1 MECMTSSTATPRDA
15 ARQAAELVPSARS
28 LVIDGREIPLGDEL
42 KDGLRDLL
50 RHIAAGEEVD
60 VVARPEYL
68 STQQAAEILR
78 VSRPTLVKML
88 DDGLIRYERP
98 GTHRRIPREALDE
111 YLAAERLARKR
122 ALEELVETLDPNVPD
137 QIVQTR

>member
-1 MECMTSSTATPRDA
+1 MATSTASPRDA
-15 ARQAAELVPSARS
+15 ARQAADLLQSARS
-28 LVIDGREIPLGDEL
+28 LAIDGREVPLSDEL
-42 KDGLRDLL
+42 KDGLHALF

-88 DDGLIRYERP
+88 DEGLIRHERP
-98 GTHRRIPREALDE
+98 GTHRRIPKQALDE
-111 YLAAERLARKR
+111 YLAAEAESRKQALQDLA
-122 ALEELVETLDPNVPD
+122 ETFDPDLAD
-137 QIVQTR
+137 QIVSTR

>member
-1 MECMTSSTATPRDA
+1 MATSIASSREA
-15 ARQAAELVPSARS
+15 ARQAADLLESARS
-28 LVIDGREIPLGDEL
+28 LAIDGCEVPLSDEL
-42 KDGLRDLL
+42 KDGLHALL

-88 DDGLIRYERP
+88 EEGLIRHERP
-98 GTHRRIPREALDE
+98 GTHRRIPKQALDE
-111 YLAAERLARKR
+111 YLAAEAERREQALQNLA
-122 ALEELVETLDPNVPD
+122 ETFDPDLAD
-137 QIVQTR
+137 QIVATR